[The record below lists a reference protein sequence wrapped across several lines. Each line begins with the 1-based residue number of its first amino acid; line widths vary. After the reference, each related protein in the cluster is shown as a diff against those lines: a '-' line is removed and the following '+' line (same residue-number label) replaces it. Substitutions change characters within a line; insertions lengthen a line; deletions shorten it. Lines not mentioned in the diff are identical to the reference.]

1 MLASGAMHE
10 SSGFFQP
17 CPAGDILSKSA
28 AALNSSFF
36 AFSFSFLLRSVG
48 SWKTLPTPT
57 LMIRPNDA

>member
-36 AFSFSFLLRSVG
+36 FSHFHFHFYFAALVPGKLCQP
-48 SWKTLPTPT
+48 LP
-57 LMIRPNDA
+57 